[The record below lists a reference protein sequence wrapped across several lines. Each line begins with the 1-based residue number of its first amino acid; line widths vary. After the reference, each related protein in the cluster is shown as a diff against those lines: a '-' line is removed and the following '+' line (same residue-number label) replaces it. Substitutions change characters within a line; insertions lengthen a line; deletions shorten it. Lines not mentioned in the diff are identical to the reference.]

1 MKEFI
6 ESGRASMGIEFGS
19 TRIKAVLIDDNFHV
33 VAQGAHDWENSLV
46 DGVWSYSL
54 EEIESGVR
62 DAYAKC
68 AADALARHG
77 AKLTRLAALGVSG
90 MMHGYLPFDADGK
103 LLVPFRTWRNV
114 MTAEAAAELSEMFR
128 FNVPQRWSIAH
139 YCQAILKKEPH
150 VPNVR
155 WLTTLA
161 GYVHYRLSGENVMG
175 VGEASGMFP
184 VDPETGDYNAR
195 MLAAFDAK
203 FGGSLGEKLPKVLK
217 AGERAGVLT
226 ERGAKWLDPTGALQP
241 GAVMAPP
248 EGDAGTGMVATN
260 SITPGTGNISAGTS
274 VFAMIVLEHELSKVH
289 VEIDNVATPDGKPV
303 AMVHCNNCTSDSNAY
318 AEMLSGF
325 AAAAGAKVSMNQVY
339 EAIFGA
345 ALQGEAD
352 CGGVI
357 NVNYFSGET
366 ITGLDE
372 GRPMLVRLPD
382 ARFTF
387 ANMARSLL
395 YGAVATLK
403 LGMDILTEE
412 EKVRIVSLLGH
423 GGFFK
428 TGTSGQQ
435 LMAAALNTPVSVM
448 KTAGEGGPWGMA
460 VLTAYAVRREKGE
473 TLGDYLKNRV
483 FAGAEG
489 STIEPKAEDVA
500 GFNAYIRQFKAVL
513 PAEKAAVSGLTGNK

>member
-150 VPNVR
+150 VPSVR

-226 ERGAKWLDPTGALQP
+226 ERGAKWLDPTGTLQP

-260 SITPGTGNISAGTS
+260 SVAARTGNCSAGTS
-274 VFAMIVLEHELSKVH
+274 IFAMVVLDKPMKGYYP
-289 VEIDNVATPDGKPV
+289 EIDVLTTPTGREV
-303 AMVHCNNCTSDSNAY
+303 AMVHCNNCTNEINAW
-318 AEMLSGF
+318 APLLG
-325 AAAAGAKVSMNQVY
+325 GDY
-339 EAIFGA
+339 EKLF
-345 ALQGEAD
+345 LESLKGEKD
-352 CGGVI
+352 CGGIV
-357 NVNYFSGET
+357 VVPFLSGEPV
-366 ITGLDE
+366 TGVE
-372 GRPMLVRLPD
+372 D
-382 ARFTF
+382 ARLMVVRRPDSKFTL
-387 ANMARSLL
+387 ANFFRAQVYS
-395 YGAVATLK
+395 AF
-403 LGMDILTEE
+403 
-412 EKVRIVSLLGH
+412 VSLKIGMEILAREGVAISSLMGH
-423 GGFFK
+423 GGIFK
-428 TGTSGQQ
+428 TKGVAQQ
-435 LMAAALNTPVSVM
+435 YLADALNTSVTCM
-448 KTAGEGGPWGMA
+448 STASEGGPWGMA
-460 VLTAYAVRREKGE
+460 VLAAYAARCLKSEVESGKSE
-473 TLGDYLKNRV
+473 TLEDFLSCEV
-483 FAGAEG
+483 FKDAESETLAPTEEG
-489 STIEPKAEDVA
+489 VA
-500 GFNAYIRQFKAVL
+500 GFNRYTANFKEAIH
-513 PAEKAAVSGLTGNK
+513 A